1 MAEQKIYVF
10 LATGFE
16 EVEAITII
24 DVLRRAKLETVT
36 VSVTGDRL
44 VTGAHSIQV
53 KADILFE
60 AGNGFKDGTALVLP
74 GGMPGTRNLETYA
87 PLIKLISEYYR
98 SGKHLGA
105 ICAAPLI
112 LGKMRLLRN
121 EEATC
126 YPGFEDDLE
135 DAILSK
141 KDVVVSGKIITG
153 KGLGVAVEFAL
164 KLVEVFK
171 DKDTAN
177 QLAKTI
183 VVPE

>member
-1 MAEQKIYVF
+1 
-10 LATGFE
+10 
-16 EVEAITII
+16 
-24 DVLRRAKLETVT
+24 
-36 VSVTGDRL
+36 
-44 VTGAHSIQV
+44 
-53 KADILFE
+53 
-60 AGNGFKDGTALVLP
+60 
-74 GGMPGTRNLETYA
+74 
-87 PLIKLISEYYR
+87 
-98 SGKHLGA
+98 
-105 ICAAPLI
+105 
-112 LGKMRLLRN
+112 MRLLRN
-121 EEATC
+121 EEAIC

-164 KLVEVFK
+164 KLVELFK